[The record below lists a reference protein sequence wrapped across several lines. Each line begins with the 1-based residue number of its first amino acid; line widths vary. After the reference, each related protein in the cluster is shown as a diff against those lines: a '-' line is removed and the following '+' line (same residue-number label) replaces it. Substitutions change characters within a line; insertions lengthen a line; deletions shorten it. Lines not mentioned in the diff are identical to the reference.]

1 MPESKE
7 ALKKPQDAERQ
18 GDKEANQRAPN
29 GAELELM

>member
-7 ALKKPQDAERQ
+7 VLRKPQDAERQ
-18 GDKEANQRAPN
+18 EDKEANQRAPD